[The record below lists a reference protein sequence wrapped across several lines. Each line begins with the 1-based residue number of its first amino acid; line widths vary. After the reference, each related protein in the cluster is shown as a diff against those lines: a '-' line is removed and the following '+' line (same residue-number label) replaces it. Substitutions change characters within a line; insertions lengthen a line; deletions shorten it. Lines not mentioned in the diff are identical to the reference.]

1 MTAIPLS
8 RGAYERA
15 YGREPSIK
23 CLNRFFEENPSNQ
36 VDGVALL
43 SRPATSLLLSG
54 IGDGPPRASYTLKG
68 LFDDALFVVS
78 GTGLYQIT
86 TALGIIPISGTIAGG
101 GAPRMVGRADSDG
114 DRLFICDGTNL
125 YYYAGNAVQATG
137 TLTLL
142 SNVSAGETVL
152 VNSDT
157 YEFVTALDSAGG
169 SPNEVVIG
177 ANAAATISNLI
188 AAINGAAGE
197 GAVYGAG
204 TVASTLITAAAASG
218 DAMDVTAILAGTSGN
233 SITTTDTIGSG
244 GGGWGAGTLS
254 GGANGSLTSIST
266 PDSVGIVAIDIL
278 AQHVVCVVSNSQ
290 RFYWILP
297 GEETIDS
304 LNFAEAEQQPDELI
318 SCRTQ
323 GDVIWLFGESS
334 SEVWYADP
342 NATDAAARFVRQ
354 QGQAFSRG
362 IVEGTD
368 VVLDNTLI
376 VVGDDD
382 VVYVIRGGM
391 EAVSTPFISETIR
404 RAEKI
409 RRES

>member
-1 MTAIPLS
+1 MPPVPLS
-8 RGAYERA
+8 RGAYSRA

-43 SRPATSLLLSG
+43 SRPATKTLLTV
-54 IGDGPPRASYTLKG
+54 GDGPIRAMYTLNG
-68 LFDDALFVVS
+68 IFDDALFVVS
-78 GTGLYQIT
+78 GTALYQVT
-86 TALGIIPISGTIAGG
+86 TGLGVIPITGTIAGG

-125 YYYAGNAVQATG
+125 YYYGGNAVQSVG
-137 TLTLL
+137 VFTLL
-142 SNVSAGETVL
+142 GNLSGGETVTIG
-152 VNSDT
+152 DET
-157 YEFVTALDSAGG
+157 YTFVTALDSAGG
-169 SPNEVVIG
+169 SPFEVVVG
-177 ANAAATISNLI
+177 ASAADTVANFIT
-188 AAINGAAGE
+188 AINGGAGE
-197 GAVYGAG
+197 GIVYGEG
-204 TVASTLITAAAASG
+204 TTASSFVTAVAASG
-218 DAMDVTAILAGTSGN
+218 DAATVTAITAGSAGN
-233 SITTTDTIGSG
+233 SIATTDTVGSAT
-244 GGGWGAGTLS
+244 GGWGGATLS
-254 GGANGSLTSIST
+254 GGANGSLTTIST
-266 PDSVGIVAIDIL
+266 PDSVGIVSIDIL

-297 GEETIDS
+297 GEETIDP

-323 GDVIWLFGESS
+323 GDVIWLFGEAS

-368 VVLDNTLI
+368 TLIDDTLI
-376 VVGDDD
+376 VVGDDNR
-382 VVYVIRGGM
+382 VYVIRGGM
-391 EAVSTPFISETIR
+391 VAVDTPYISEVIR
-404 RAEKI
+404 RAERI
-409 RRES
+409 RRESA

>member
-1 MTAIPLS
+1 MTSIPLS
-8 RGAYERA
+8 RGAYERS
-15 YGREPSIK
+15 YGREPAIK

-43 SRPATSLLLSG
+43 SRPATSSLLASG
-54 IGDGPPRASYTLKG
+54 LGDGPIRSMYTLKG
-68 LFDDALFVVS
+68 IFSDALFVVS
-78 GTGLYQIT
+78 GNSLYQVT
-86 TALGIIPISGTIAGG
+86 TALGVIPITGSIDGG
-101 GAPRMVGRADSDG
+101 GSPRMVGRADSDG

-125 YYYAGNAVQATG
+125 YYYGGNAVQATG
-137 TLTLL
+137 TFTLTGNP
-142 SNVSAGETVL
+142 SASDTVS
-152 VNSDT
+152 VNSDQYT
-157 YEFVTALDSAGG
+157 FVSALDSAGG
-169 SPNEVVIG
+169 SANEVLIG
-177 ANAAATISNLI
+177 ATASDTIDNLI

-197 GAVYGAG
+197 GTLYGTG

-218 DAMDVTAILAGTSGN
+218 DALTATAILAGTSGN
-233 SITTTDTIGSG
+233 AITTTDSGSAG
-244 GGGWGAGTLS
+244 AWGAGMLA
-254 GGANGSLTSIST
+254 GGTNGSLST
-266 PDSVGIVAIDIL
+266 IATPGNVGIVSIDIL

-323 GDVIWLFGESS
+323 GDVIWFFGESS
-334 SEVWYADP
+334 SEVWYANP
-342 NATDAAARFVRQ
+342 NATDVTERFIRQ

-368 VVLDNTLI
+368 VVIDNTLI

-404 RAEKI
+404 RAEKL
-409 RRES
+409 RRAAE